1 MAMMEHEDISNENL
15 AGHLLVAAPYLDGA
29 GFHHSVIFLSRA
41 EKEFVIGHILNHPS
55 GMNVGD
61 VARHTEIPESLYAVP
76 IFKGGPVERNQLIF
90 AAFIRTEDKLR
101 VQFHLQE
108 EQALEYLEDPRAIL
122 RAYVGHSGWTPPQLR
137 RELNDRAWYVS
148 PMVPGHLP
156 GNGFFQG
163 LGHGHAA
170 ALSPAP
176 YHEPRVRTA
185 IPELN
190 HPS

>member
-76 IFKGGPVERNQLIF
+76 IFKGGPVERNQLILPLSS
-90 AAFIRTEDKLR
+90 ARRINCASSFICKRNRPWNTWK
-101 VQFHLQE
+101 
-108 EQALEYLEDPRAIL
+108 I
-122 RAYVGHSGWTPPQLR
+122 
-137 RELNDRAWYVS
+137 
-148 PMVPGHLP
+148 
-156 GNGFFQG
+156 
-163 LGHGHAA
+163 
-170 ALSPAP
+170 PAP
-176 YHEPRVRTA
+176 SCAPT
-185 IPELN
+185 
-190 HPS
+190 

>member
-76 IFKGGPVERNQLIF
+76 IFKGGPVERN
-90 AAFIRTEDKLR
+90 
-101 VQFHLQE
+101 
-108 EQALEYLEDPRAIL
+108 
-122 RAYVGHSGWTPPQLR
+122 
-137 RELNDRAWYVS
+137 
-148 PMVPGHLP
+148 
-156 GNGFFQG
+156 
-163 LGHGHAA
+163 
-170 ALSPAP
+170 
-176 YHEPRVRTA
+176 
-185 IPELN
+185 
-190 HPS
+190 

>member
-41 EKEFVIGHILNHPS
+41 EKEFVI
-55 GMNVGD
+55 
-61 VARHTEIPESLYAVP
+61 RHTEIPESLYAVP

-148 PMVPGHLP
+148 PMVPDICLETDSSKVW
-156 GNGFFQG
+156 
-163 LGHGHAA
+163 AMA
-170 ALSPAP
+170 MRRLSPLHHIMSHASAQP
-176 YHEPRVRTA
+176 S
-185 IPELN
+185 LN
-190 HPS
+190 

>member
-29 GFHHSVIFLSRA
+29 GFHDSVIFLSRA

-148 PMVPGHLP
+148 PMVPDICLETDSSKVW
-156 GNGFFQG
+156 
-163 LGHGHAA
+163 AMA
-170 ALSPAP
+170 MRRLSPLHHIMSHASAQP
-176 YHEPRVRTA
+176 S
-185 IPELN
+185 LN
-190 HPS
+190 

>member
-108 EQALEYLEDPRAIL
+108 EQAL
-122 RAYVGHSGWTPPQLR
+122 
-137 RELNDRAWYVS
+137 
-148 PMVPGHLP
+148 
-156 GNGFFQG
+156 
-163 LGHGHAA
+163 
-170 ALSPAP
+170 
-176 YHEPRVRTA
+176 
-185 IPELN
+185 
-190 HPS
+190 